1 MDKISIFWFR
11 RDLRLKDNHGLYQ
24 ALESGKKVLPFFI
37 FDEEFTYLYRL
48 KDEPSLTKMQLIER
62 NGHEKQTGIQII
74 KRLLDDGLIQ
84 ETVDE
89 NDKRA
94 KRLTLTKKGEKAFHQ
109 SVEKVN
115 TTSKILSANLKSD
128 EKTKL
133 LELLKKV
140 NDFHYTLYTEYKNSE
155 IKELLHLIE

>member
-1 MDKISIFWFR
+1 
-11 RDLRLKDNHGLYQ
+11 
-24 ALESGKKVLPFFI
+24 
-37 FDEEFTYLYRL
+37 
-48 KDEPSLTKMQLIER
+48 MQLIER

-94 KRLTLTKKGEKAFHQ
+94 KRLTLTKKGEEAFHQ
-109 SVEKVN
+109 SVN